1 MSKRGFGARRSLYAG
16 LGRCCISPT
25 TTGLP
30 KWGSAM
36 PMFRWHKPATKRLKP
51 ESLSRP
57 ALIRYLRSAK
67 PSGRPVA
74 NAHSANAPTLCLRLS
89 HPNGVTKSTASS
101 GFDHD
106 TAEGWLQQGKA
117 DVIALGRKVLANPDL
132 PERVRSGAW
141 ARSAPRHPFRRAI
154 SRHGSRPISA
164 GNGIRSML
172 ATMSLGLAGCC
183 WPGDGMPQM

>member
-16 LGRCCISPT
+16 LGRCCVSPT

-117 DVIALGRKVLANPDL
+117 DVIAFGRKVLANPDL
-132 PERVRSGAW
+132 PERVRSGASLNDLTTCHGGGAIGYTDYPTL
-141 ARSAPRHPFRRAI
+141 ARERGEEPHPCVEERWR
-154 SRHGSRPISA
+154 
-164 GNGIRSML
+164 
-172 ATMSLGLAGCC
+172 
-183 WPGDGMPQM
+183 